1 MTTKYFKNFEFV
13 GYRFGDNESEVIY
26 KNLTQYVDMI
36 DELKNDTSFYNK
48 YTIPSGERPDSLSY
62 KLYGTTDYYWTFYL
76 MNDDIRLSGWP
87 IASYDILDIAK
98 EKYPYRMVTTN
109 TNISNIFPVG
119 QTVTGQTSGTVGT
132 VIRKIPDFGQ
142 IVIDTGGKP
151 NTTNFGQT
159 EVVSY
164 IDIEGNLQT
173 ITLVKESTQYNAVHH
188 YEDADGVWQDLPLYD
203 FNNPSVSWTPVTYR
217 DRLEN
222 KNDELKEIRII
233 RPDVITKVVSEF
245 NTFMKQKV

>member
-1 MTTKYFKNFEFV
+1 M
-13 GYRFGDNESEVIY
+13 D
-26 KNLTQYVDMI
+26 
-36 DELKNDTSFYNK
+36 
-48 YTIPSGERPDSLSY
+48 
-62 KLYGTTDYYWTFYL
+62 
-76 MNDDIRLSGWP
+76 
-87 IASYDILDIAK
+87 
-98 EKYPYRMVTTN
+98 
-109 TNISNIFPVG
+109 
-119 QTVTGQTSGTVGT
+119 
-132 VIRKIPDFGQ
+132 Q
-142 IVIDTGGKP
+142 IVIDTGDEP